1 MKTNKYVMMG
11 LLASITLASC
21 SNDETEVAS
30 AGTDVRISAGLADA
44 ETKAVINSGYDEKL
58 DVVFGYVEGSG
69 SSYTSWYNGVRM
81 AGEGNQFVSFEEI
94 LKYSQ
99 STDVKTRMV
108 GVYPRPANAS
118 VSNPIAYTI
127 DGDMD
132 LMVTEGQTADKENP
146 FQPFM
151 FNHQLTQLQVK
162 CVGSEDAIKAWGNI
176 RSVKVANQPVNLSLS
191 LVPGTP
197 HSLSVNGNGSLES
210 LSFHNYPTKIVTA
223 KEENPQIGYCMIYPQ
238 NNMGMSENPIEL
250 EILTDYD
257 GTNASSPRPLNSP
270 KKIKVE
276 NIAKGARRG
285 YAHLITLVFTV
296 DKEITVE
303 ADIAPWRPGNG
314 TSTVIKP
321 S

>member
-69 SSYTSWYNGVRM
+69 NSYTSWYNGVRM

-94 LKYSQ
+94 LKYNQ
-99 STDVKTRMV
+99 STDIQTRMV
-108 GVYPRPANAS
+108 GVYPRPASAS

-132 LMVTEGQTADKENP
+132 LMVTEGQTANKENP

-176 RSVKVANQPVNLSLS
+176 RSVKVTNQPVNLRLS

-197 HSLSVNGNGSLES
+197 HSLSTSNGSLES
-210 LSFHNYPTKIVTA
+210 LPFHNCPTKIVTA

-238 NNMGMSENPIEL
+238 NNMGMSDNPIEL
-250 EILTDYD
+250 EILTDFD
-257 GTNASSPRPLNSP
+257 GSDPANPRKLSQP

-303 ADIAPWRPGNG
+303 ADIAPWTPGNG

>member
-94 LKYSQ
+94 LKYNQ
-99 STDVKTRMV
+99 NTDVKTRMV
-108 GVYPRPANAS
+108 GVYPRPASTPNGS
-118 VSNPIAYTI
+118 TMSYTI

-132 LMVTEGQTADKENP
+132 LMVTEGQTADKETP
-146 FQPFM
+146 FQPFL
-151 FNHQLTQLQVK
+151 FSHQLTQLQVK

-176 RSVKVANQPVNLSLS
+176 KSVKVKNQPVNLSLS

-197 HSLSVNGNGSLES
+197 HSLSVNGSGSTQS
-210 LSFHNYPTKIVTA
+210 LSFHNYPTRIVTA

-250 EILTDYD
+250 EIMTDFD
-257 GTNASSPRPLNSP
+257 GSSPTNPQQLRTAKTIS
-270 KKIKVE
+270 VE

-303 ADIAPWRPGNG
+303 ADIAPWTPGNG